1 MRNMNMGEKANRDE
15 GEYKLLELH
24 GVYEP
29 AKDKISFSSN
39 TLVMHYSIDCCWSET
54 QQRRWGRATKAN
66 KIKLYIDN

>member
-1 MRNMNMGEKANRDE
+1 MNMGEKANRYE

-39 TLVMHYSIDCCWSET
+39 TLVLHYLSRKSM
-54 QQRRWGRATKAN
+54 RV
-66 KIKLYIDN
+66 DNAIYPTAKDYL